1 MRARRQRNRAQ
12 EVRFRELSAQLRPW
26 TENPRSSIS
35 SQFGFTYEVIC
46 GTLFGSRGVVVHVAE
61 VLSPSSNE
69 QINDQAPRG
78 LVASKCMKSDR
89 RAALFWARSVTLLV
103 GVLINPGAFIRL
115 LKLSIYLKIL
125 PYPEPFNYMY
135 DKILL

>member
-12 EVRFRELSAQLRPW
+12 EVRFRELPAHLSTW

-35 SQFGFTYEVIC
+35 SQFGFTNEVIC
-46 GTLFGSRGVVVHVAE
+46 GTLFGSRAVVVHVAE
-61 VLSPSSNE
+61 VLSHAKSFV
-69 QINDQAPRG
+69 QRAYKRPRG
-78 LVASKCMKSDR
+78 LVASKCKSET
-89 RAALFWARSVTLLV
+89 ALFWARSVTVLV
-103 GVLINPGAFIRL
+103 GVLINPGAFKRL

-135 DKILL
+135 DKILP